1 MFLFNPF
8 HIFSPRQP
16 VTAFYLKHWNTSRSV
31 FLCSTFESSSSCF
44 EAEEDEDFDF
54 EDEYL
59 DEEEVRD
66 LLISS

>member
-1 MFLFNPF
+1 M
-8 HIFSPRQP
+8 
-16 VTAFYLKHWNTSRSV
+16 TAFYLKHWNTSRSV
-31 FLCSTFESSSSCF
+31 FLCGTFESSSCF